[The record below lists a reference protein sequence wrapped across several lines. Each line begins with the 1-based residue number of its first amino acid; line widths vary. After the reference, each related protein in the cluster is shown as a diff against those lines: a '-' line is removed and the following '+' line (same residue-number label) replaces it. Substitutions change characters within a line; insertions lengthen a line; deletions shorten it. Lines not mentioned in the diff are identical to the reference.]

1 MAFDGKSLNKL
12 NGWWHVNGNPAID
25 ICLDYDGELVFYDTG
40 RAERIAH
47 VRRLGDNGP
56 CFLGLDHGFRDDPF
70 TAKEHRQI
78 AKFMRANNGKFY
90 D

>member
-25 ICLDYDGELVFYDTG
+25 IWLNCDGELAFYDKDRAEQVARIMHRENGTCFLDYDPQ
-40 RAERIAH
+40 
-47 VRRLGDNGP
+47 NS
-56 CFLGLDHGFRDDPF
+56 PF
-70 TAKEHRQI
+70 TAIEHRQI
-78 AKFMRANNGKFY
+78 AKFMRKNNAKFY